1 MNHLWASF
9 FAHLKDCGRNATL
22 FMITLAGVFGVML
35 IIVAL
40 YENHLENYLIG
51 IISVVAFFMFISTIA
66 AFVRARTRRR
76 ERLSHSPLSLDER
89 RKARAK
95 LTKNN
100 GPYRQSPA

>member
-1 MNHLWASF
+1 MNHFWASF
-9 FAHLKDCGRNATL
+9 FVHLKDCGRNATL
-22 FMITLAGVFGVML
+22 FMIALAGVFGLML
-35 IIVAL
+35 LTAAL

-51 IISVVAFFMFISTIA
+51 VVSVAAIFMFVSTIA

-76 ERLSHSPLSLDER
+76 ERLSHSPLSLDEM